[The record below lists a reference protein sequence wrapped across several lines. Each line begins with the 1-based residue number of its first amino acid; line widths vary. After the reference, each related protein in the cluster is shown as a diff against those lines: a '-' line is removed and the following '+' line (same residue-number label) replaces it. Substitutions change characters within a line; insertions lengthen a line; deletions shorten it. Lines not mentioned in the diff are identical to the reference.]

1 MKKLSVHSKKDD
13 AKTTQEDMLNMK
25 GTYNYMDITAF
36 SICRVPMTKNIAIAD
51 CGANDIK
58 VFLYLNK
65 ATFTHNAFNN
75 ITNRFLIRLNGI

>member
-1 MKKLSVHSKKDD
+1 MKKLSVSKKDH

-51 CGANDIK
+51 CGANDVK
-58 VFLYLNK
+58 VIHILTILV
-65 ATFTHNAFNN
+65 TDTN
-75 ITNRFLIRLNGI
+75 ITKRF